1 MQAGSVVSG
10 RFNMLTRIITGAGYV
25 AVMLGFFL
33 MREFIDVRIFHLLTY
48 FLIAWA
54 TFEVARMVKE
64 KALRGVYPL
73 GVAFGIIFPL
83 AYFLGEWLVCSGW
96 GWLIAVT
103 LVALIIMAL
112 CVYAFFWGKS
122 GAQFVYSVI
131 PFVYPAIPLMFM
143 LMSNSVENG
152 FIILLLS
159 FVVSPFADTFAYFT
173 GRLIGGPKLCPKISP
188 KKTWSGA
195 IGGVIGGIVGAIIVY
210 FIFKPTINF
219 FSPVFFFAL
228 VGLVASII
236 NTFGDLIE
244 SFLKRKVGVKD
255 SGKLLPGHGGVLDR
269 IDGTQFVVLFLYL
282 IFLLV

>member
-1 MQAGSVVSG
+1 
-10 RFNMLTRIITGAGYV
+10 MLTRIITGAGYV

-33 MREFIDVRIFHLLTY
+33 MRELVDARIFHLLTY

-64 KALRGVYPL
+64 KALKGVYPL
-73 GVAFGIIFPL
+73 GVTFGILFPL
-83 AYFLGEWLVCSGW
+83 VYLLSEWLIGGGW
-96 GWLIAVT
+96 GWLVSID
-103 LVALIIMAL
+103 LVALILI
-112 CVYAFFWGKS
+112 VYCIYAIFWKKTS
-122 GAQFVYSVI
+122 AQFFYSII
-131 PFVYPAIPLMFM
+131 PFIYPAVPLMFM
-143 LMSNSVENG
+143 LMANSVANG

-159 FVVSPFADTFAYFT
+159 FVISPFADTFAYFT
-173 GRLIGGPKLCPKISP
+173 GRLIGGPKLCPKVSP

-195 IGGVIGGIVGAIIVY
+195 IGGVVGGIVGAIIVY

-228 VGLVASII
+228 VGLVASVI
-236 NTFGDLIE
+236 NTFGDLLE
-244 SFLKRKVGVKD
+244 SLLKRKVGVKD